1 MFANNQNEVMNYNV
15 ILNKK
20 NYNDRLSRLK
30 VSLTSMNLKEFIDND
45 VIEQLKKKNPNDK
58 ARIKKT
64 MMKDS
69 KVQMVIFNTI
79 NIETHNSIRN
89 LKTTYDILRKLKE
102 KYKEDLNESMEKWII
117 LSNFFNILVIINKKL
132 LKFGKSGNQTLKVQP
147 DGHVMNFVT
156 ILNEIEEIYS
166 NMEENNLKLSKEEK
180 MKFVYNAM
188 PSCTQMKIVIDND
201 TNKNRIKIG
210 YKTNNPMDTDS
221 INRMYKGINN
231 QKCFICNSTKHLKKD
246 CKYNIF
252 NKKSK
257 YYKFLDEED
266 RKLNRKY
273 RHNRY
278 IENMEFEE
286 DINYEDIQCKI
297 LAISFL
303 VWVKL
308 FNISLSSC
316 PIRLILTYV
325 VDLVP

>member
-117 LSNFFNILVIINKKL
+117 LRFIHKRFS
-132 LKFGKSGNQTLKVQP
+132 TLK
-147 DGHVMNFVT
+147 
-156 ILNEIEEIYS
+156 
-166 NMEENNLKLSKEEK
+166 
-180 MKFVYNAM
+180 
-188 PSCTQMKIVIDND
+188 
-201 TNKNRIKIG
+201 
-210 YKTNNPMDTDS
+210 
-221 INRMYKGINN
+221 
-231 QKCFICNSTKHLKKD
+231 
-246 CKYNIF
+246 
-252 NKKSK
+252 
-257 YYKFLDEED
+257 
-266 RKLNRKY
+266 
-273 RHNRY
+273 
-278 IENMEFEE
+278 
-286 DINYEDIQCKI
+286 
-297 LAISFL
+297 
-303 VWVKL
+303 
-308 FNISLSSC
+308 
-316 PIRLILTYV
+316 
-325 VDLVP
+325 

>member
-117 LSNFFNILVIINKKL
+117 LRFIHKRFL
-132 LKFGKSGNQTLKVQP
+132 TLK
-147 DGHVMNFVT
+147 
-156 ILNEIEEIYS
+156 
-166 NMEENNLKLSKEEK
+166 
-180 MKFVYNAM
+180 
-188 PSCTQMKIVIDND
+188 
-201 TNKNRIKIG
+201 
-210 YKTNNPMDTDS
+210 
-221 INRMYKGINN
+221 
-231 QKCFICNSTKHLKKD
+231 
-246 CKYNIF
+246 
-252 NKKSK
+252 
-257 YYKFLDEED
+257 
-266 RKLNRKY
+266 
-273 RHNRY
+273 
-278 IENMEFEE
+278 
-286 DINYEDIQCKI
+286 
-297 LAISFL
+297 
-303 VWVKL
+303 
-308 FNISLSSC
+308 
-316 PIRLILTYV
+316 
-325 VDLVP
+325 